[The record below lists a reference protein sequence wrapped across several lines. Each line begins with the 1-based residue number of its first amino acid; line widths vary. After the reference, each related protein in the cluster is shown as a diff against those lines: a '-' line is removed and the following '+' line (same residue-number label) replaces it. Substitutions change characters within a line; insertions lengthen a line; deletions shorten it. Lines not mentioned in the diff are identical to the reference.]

1 MFSRFAPPVLSL
13 IVTLALAASSLD
25 AKTVTTKFNEA
36 TNLFT
41 DTRVWIGSEGEPLPF
56 EKDEE
61 ILDFLRTAR
70 VVEMEGIPTGVTRP
84 RKVLLEKEGVRA
96 YACFRDV
103 DIRENKAVLPKIG
116 IRRHWRDSHQFEC
129 AAYELARLLGL
140 NNIPPVVIRKIGDTQ
155 GSLQIWL
162 ERATMETVRARKSLD
177 PPDVWRHKMQWE
189 VMRVF
194 DALIHNDDR
203 NAGNVLYDEDWTL
216 WMIDHTR
223 SFPRVS
229 DLSEP
234 PQFQYCP
241 RTFWEKLRNLDEH
254 VLKEH
259 LGQYLESA
267 ELKALIKRRDKL
279 TEYIQEEIE
288 RRGERQVLFAFR

>member
-1 MFSRFAPPVLSL
+1 
-13 IVTLALAASSLD
+13 
-25 AKTVTTKFNEA
+25 
-36 TNLFT
+36 
-41 DTRVWIGSEGEPLPF
+41 
-56 EKDEE
+56 
-61 ILDFLRTAR
+61 
-70 VVEMEGIPTGVTRP
+70 MEGIPVGVTRP

-103 DIRENKAVLPKIG
+103 DIRKTKAVFPKRG
-116 IRRHWRDSHQFEC
+116 IRRHWRDSHKFEC
-129 AAYELARLLGL
+129 AAYQLAKLLGL
-140 NNIPPVVIRKIGDTQ
+140 KNIPPVVIRRIGDTQ

-162 ERATMETVRARKSLD
+162 ERATMEKVRARKSIY
-177 PPDVWRHKMQWE
+177 PPDTWRHKMQWE

-223 SFPRVS
+223 AFPRVS
-229 DLSEP
+229 ELPEP
-234 PQFQYCP
+234 HLFKHCP
-241 RTFWEKLRNLDEH
+241 NTFWEKLRDLDEH
-254 VLKEH
+254 VLKKH

-267 ELKALIKRRDKL
+267 ELKALLKRRDKL
-279 TEYIQEEIE
+279 AEYIQDEIE